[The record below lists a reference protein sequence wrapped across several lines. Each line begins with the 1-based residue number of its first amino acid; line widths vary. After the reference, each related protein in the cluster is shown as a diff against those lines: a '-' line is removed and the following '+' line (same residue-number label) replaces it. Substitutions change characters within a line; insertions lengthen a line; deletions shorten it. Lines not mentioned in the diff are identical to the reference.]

1 MLLSYEWPVFW
12 AAKRPHKEKIRE
24 DEKLR
29 MFKRRRDCGDI
40 TIHIHVLL
48 PTEYSHIAGY
58 DRTRMHLPPPF
69 SRYLS
74 SLRALNQRVQET
86 AASEQRKSLSSR
98 LSDVFLR
105 TWHLGF
111 TSFGGPPVH
120 FQIFHEKFV
129 HGKGGQEKWV
139 DEQTVSAE
147 TSEDVYDR
155 LIGMAL

>member
-1 MLLSYEWPVFW
+1 MQ
-12 AAKRPHKEKIRE
+12 
-24 DEKLR
+24 
-29 MFKRRRDCGDI
+29 
-40 TIHIHVLL
+40 
-48 PTEYSHIAGY
+48 
-58 DRTRMHLPPPF
+58 LPPPF

-74 SLRALNQRVQET
+74 SLRALNQRVQER
-86 AASEQRKSLSSR
+86 AAPEQRNKSLSSR

-129 HGKGGQEKWV
+129 EGKGGQEKWA

-147 TSEDVYDR
+147 TSEDGYDR
-155 LIGMAL
+155 LIGMIL